1 MSNLH
6 HFDADGY
13 YAGTTEVPVNPVTG
27 KPFAINEA
35 VATLDPLPT
44 YAPEVER
51 VRRINGVWVI
61 ESIPAPEPEPE
72 AAPEP
77 PEEEVPEIPEHI
89 PTIEDLR
96 HEALESVNVWRLRE
110 EQKDI
115 VFDFDGSEWDGG
127 LTTRQR
133 LQPVLSLPEL
143 PDGFF
148 WTDHHNNDVP
158 VTAETLQQLNA
169 ASEAALVAEG
179 FRIHVAQRQMKAAI
193 ATMTRDQ
200 LNDFAP
206 DKWLQQLKEPEP
218 V

>member
-6 HFDADGY
+6 HFDEAGY
-13 YAGTTEVPVNPVTG
+13 YTGTTEVPVNPVTG
-27 KPFAINEA
+27 KPFAINGA
-35 VATLDPLPT
+35 IATLDTLPT

-51 VRRINGVWVI
+51 VRRVGGVWVVEAI
-61 ESIPAPEPEPE
+61 PEP
-72 AAPEP
+72 
-77 PEEEVPEIPEHI
+77 VPEDMPEHI

-96 HEALESVNVWRLRE
+96 HEALEAVNAWRLRE

-115 VFDFDGSEWDGG
+115 VFDFDDSQWDGG

-143 PDGFF
+143 PEGFF
-148 WTDHHNNDVP
+148 WTDHYNNDVP
-158 VTAETLQQLNA
+158 VTAETLGQLNA
-169 ASEAALVAEG
+169 AHEAALVAEG
-179 FRIHVAQRQMKAAI
+179 FRIHVAQRQMKTAI

>member
-1 MSNLH
+1 MN
-6 HFDADGY
+6 DAYSPHTGEHIKTDQPADWMGR
-13 YAGTTEVPVNPVTG
+13 AGVP
-27 KPFAINEA
+27 
-35 VATLDPLPT
+35 
-44 YAPEVER
+44 APEYDPQTHGCFWR
-51 VRRINGVWVI
+51 GDAWVI
-61 ESIPAPEPEPE
+61 EAVPAPEPEPE
-72 AAPEP
+72 VEPEP
-77 PEEEVPEIPEHI
+77 PEELAPEIPEHI

-96 HEALESVNVWRLRE
+96 HEALEAVNAWRLRE

-115 VFDFDGSEWDGG
+115 VFDFDGSQWDGG

-169 ASEAALVAEG
+169 AHEAALVAEG

-193 ATMTRDQ
+193 AVMEREQ
-200 LNDFAP
+200 LEDFSP